1 LETNLFDGRQSM
13 KKDDSN
19 LEELLKEASEFHGD
33 LCAGITLGTRMSI
46 IGLDAIG
53 IKDPKGKD
61 RKNLI
66 VYVETDRCASDAI
79 LAVTGCHP
87 GKRSMKILD
96 YGKMAATFINLNTGK
111 AVRVVVKDKEEGN
124 GQDQA
129 AGQAE
134 GRPLGGY
141 YATAPSEDL
150 FNVQKVSVVMKPE
163 DMPGKP
169 LRVVK
174 CTACG
179 ERIMDMRE
187 VWRAKGVLCKP
198 CADGKRYYEVKIDA
212 QKKRVGHPARQP
224 KSGS

>member
-1 LETNLFDGRQSM
+1 M
-13 KKDDSN
+13 KKDN
-19 LEELLKEASEFHGD
+19 LKLAELLKEASEFHGD

-79 LAVTGCHP
+79 LSVTGCHP

-96 YGKMAATFINLNTGK
+96 YGKMAATFINLKTGK
-111 AVRVVVKDKEEGN
+111 AVRVVAKDREEGN
-124 GQDQA
+124 GQDQSPES
-129 AGQAE
+129 AE
-134 GRPLGGY
+134 TAPHVDDY
-141 YATAPSEDL
+141 VTAPSEEL
-150 FNVQKVSVVMKPE
+150 FSIQKVSVTIKPE
-163 DMPGKP
+163 DLPGKP

-174 CTACG
+174 CAKCG

-187 VWRAKGVLCKP
+187 VWRMNGVLCKP
-198 CADGKRYYEVKIDA
+198 CAENKRYYTVKADG
-212 QKKRVGHPARQP
+212 QKRQAGTPAGTVKTAKR
-224 KSGS
+224 